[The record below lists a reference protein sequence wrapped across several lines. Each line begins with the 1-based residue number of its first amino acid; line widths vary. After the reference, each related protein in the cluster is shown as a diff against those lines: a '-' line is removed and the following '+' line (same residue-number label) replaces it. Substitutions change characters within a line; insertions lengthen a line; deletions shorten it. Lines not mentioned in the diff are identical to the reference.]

1 MFNKKANRPKMAYVP
16 IISENTGPI
25 FAKFSS
31 LFDIFVWMINLV
43 FFCECSRNIAV
54 VSSRLKN

>member
-31 LFDIFVWMINLV
+31 LVDIFVRMISLV
-43 FFCECSRNIAV
+43 FFVNAQRI
-54 VSSRLKN
+54 LLW